1 VQRWSTIEYPTSY
14 LYFHGYHNQCGIR
27 AAHQEK
33 LRCITVKYI
42 APFLYSDWLYFL
54 WHDIKY
60 VFIWQVCLEVKA
72 SVLIGFFLVVILPY
86 EALYFAT

>member
-1 VQRWSTIEYPTSY
+1 MEYPTSH
-14 LYFHGYHNQCGIR
+14 LYFVGYHNQCGIH

-33 LRCITVKYI
+33 LRCITVEYT
-42 APFLYSDWLYFL
+42 APFLYSNRLYFL

-60 VFIWQVCLEVKA
+60 VFIWQGSLEVKP
-72 SVLIGFFLVVILPY
+72 SVLIGSFLVVILPY